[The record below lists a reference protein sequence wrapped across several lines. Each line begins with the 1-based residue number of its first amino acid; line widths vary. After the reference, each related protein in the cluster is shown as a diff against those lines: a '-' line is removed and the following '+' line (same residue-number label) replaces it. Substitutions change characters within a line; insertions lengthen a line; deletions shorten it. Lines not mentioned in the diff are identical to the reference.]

1 MSESFYVCRGVT
13 GNWSY
18 LSNNCGWCKNLAD
31 AKAFINRDA
40 ALTFLN
46 GRPGSI
52 WSESELKAS
61 PYYQAEM
68 KSTSPKKAAKLE
80 VLPPVKSALNALLKS
95 GNDAATAKQL
105 NKLFAE
111 AQNGMRRIVA
121 LGLFAWEVKESQLK
135 HGEFGAWLAQHCPKL
150 ATVNEDG
157 KPRPSR
163 ALQGYMELTKG
174 VLESCGCA
182 TIEKYLGTTAKF
194 AHDANLKPGQFL
206 LLADKNVPD
215 DLKPLREKI
224 FELVDGKTQRALFM
238 EFKQSDDDGEN
249 PKPKLGRLPGHGG
262 ASKEQRAAAAEL
274 EETHRLMEVEE
285 GTKEA
290 IAWQL
295 ENADARHAGM
305 MDSDLLVKLRD
316 ANQTMNGFIAQ
327 LLASRKGGAQS

>member
-1 MSESFYVCRGVT
+1 MSESFYVCRGGI

-18 LSNNCGWCKNLAD
+18 LSNNHGWCKNLAD

-40 ALTFLN
+40 ALTVLN
-46 GRPGSI
+46 VRPGSI

-80 VLPPVKSALNALLKS
+80 VLPPVKVALNATLKT

-121 LGLFAWEVKESQLK
+121 LGLFAWEVKETQLK
-135 HGEFGAWLAQHCPKL
+135 HGEFGKWLLQHCPKL
-150 ATVNEDG
+150 ATVEESTG
-157 KPRPSR
+157 KVLASR
-163 ALQGYMELTKG
+163 ALRGYMELTKG
-174 VLESCGCA
+174 VLESCGVA
-182 TIEKYLGTTAKF
+182 SIEKYLGSAAKF

-206 LLADKNVPD
+206 LLADKKVPD

-238 EFKQSDDDGEN
+238 EFKQSNDDDDQ
-249 PKPKLGRLPGHGG
+249 PKPKVGR
-262 ASKEQRAAAAEL
+262 SKGSSGL
-274 EETHRLMEVEE
+274 
-285 GTKEA
+285 TKEMRELA
-290 IAWQL
+290 AQHEEEERLNNL
-295 ENADARHAGM
+295 EQETKDTTDWLLKHADAKNLGM
-305 MDSDLLVKLRD
+305 MDSKLLAKLQA
-316 ANQTMNGFIAQ
+316 ANQTVSGFITR
-327 LLASRKGGAQS
+327 LLESRKGGGN